1 MNGFN
6 NFINAHQNIVAVIV
20 VISILCFI
28 KISKL
33 NLKNKKFIVAMAISL
48 LLYVIFIFSKFVF
61 CRSEIFQSPNLDFL
75 WSYRAMLKGENGM
88 FSQIFLNIM
97 AFIPIGCFANECL
110 CGKRK
115 NMRMLSSVIFG
126 FFVTLSVESLQFFL
140 HKGMFELDD
149 IFNNTI
155 GILIGVVITLFI

>member
-1 MNGFN
+1 MR
-6 NFINAHQNIVAVIV
+6 Q
-20 VISILCFI
+20 
-28 KISKL
+28 
-33 NLKNKKFIVAMAISL
+33 
-48 LLYVIFIFSKFVF
+48 
-61 CRSEIFQSPNLDFL
+61 E
-75 WSYRAMLKGENGM
+75 
-88 FSQIFLNIM
+88 
-97 AFIPIGCFANECL
+97 
-110 CGKRK
+110 K